1 MAACGEDL
9 VQLPKMAEVERGEM
23 CMRETGPELLP
34 YLTNSFEKGIH
45 PFTRACLCDLNPSHT
60 PVLKDSDV
68 NA

>member
-1 MAACGEDL
+1 
-9 VQLPKMAEVERGEM
+9 MAEVERGEM